1 MEPQLNKDAPVIIIG
16 AGLCGLRAAALLNT
30 HGIRCIIL
38 EARNRV
44 GGRGLSV
51 EVEGKPELGKFDL
64 GPTWYWPRYETAM
77 NQLVE
82 ELNLQTF
89 EQFNEG
95 RMLLERSRNEPP
107 QQYDLSA
114 EAMEYSLRFIG
125 GVRSLIDAL
134 VAKIPSEAIYLNTK
148 VTSIHQ
154 ENDSRVKIQTDAGN
168 FYASSVIIALP
179 PRIVE
184 QNIAFFPELSSEL
197 KLNLKNK
204 PTWMSGQAKAIAVY
218 DSPFWRDQG
227 LSGFVSSWVGPLREI
242 HDASPS
248 TGSGA
253 LFGFFGLPAN
263 ARLNVGKEQLLELVL
278 EQLTRLFGSAAK
290 HVTGILYKDWSFDE
304 HTAVAEDTAPLLDYP
319 SYGPII
325 DEKGSLQNI
334 YFAGTETAYRQGG
347 HLEGALRSA
356 ERVVNEVIK
365 HLFKG
370 NID

>member
-1 MEPQLNKDAPVIIIG
+1 METQLNRDAPVIIVG

-30 HGIRCIIL
+30 HGIRYLIL
-38 EARNRV
+38 EARNRI

-64 GPTWYWPRYETAM
+64 GPTWYWPRYEIAM

-82 ELNLQTF
+82 ELSLQTF
-89 EQFNEG
+89 EQYNEG
-95 RMLLERSRNEPP
+95 RMLVERSRNTPP
-107 QQYDLSA
+107 QQHDLSA

-125 GVRSLIDAL
+125 GVQSLIDAL
-134 VAKIPSEAIYLNTK
+134 AAQIPSEAIYLNTK

-154 ENDSRVKIQTDAGN
+154 EDDSRGKIQTDAGN
-168 FYASSVIIALP
+168 FHASSVIVALP

-184 QNIAFFPELSSEL
+184 RNITFFPKLSAEL
-197 KLNLKNK
+197 KSNLMNK
-204 PTWMSGQAKAIAVY
+204 PTWMASQAKVIAVY
-218 DSPFWRDQG
+218 DTPFWRDQG

-253 LFGFFGLPAN
+253 LFGFFGLPAK
-263 ARLNVGKEQLLELVL
+263 ARLNMGNEQLLELVL
-278 EQLTRLFGSAAK
+278 EQLTRLFGPAAK
-290 HVTGILYKDWSFDE
+290 HVEGTLFKDWSFDE
-304 HTAVAEDTAPLLDYP
+304 HTAVEEDTDPLLDYP

-325 DEKGSLQNI
+325 DGKGSRQNI

-365 HLFKG
+365 HLS
-370 NID
+370 